1 MAVNNPF
8 KITYNSTAIGGTSD
22 TYQLLGPY
30 VIDKSYR
37 VLRVVFDVIV
47 VASNASTLRS
57 LSDTLETKFRER
69 DKNLEIDTG
78 SSVFTWTAGT
88 HYFNPVSSIAK
99 SGDSETDRGFSRAYT
114 IAIEAEL
121 PSDASGDNG
130 LLEIK
135 SNVGFEATRQ
145 KTATI
150 EGSYTSTASANSKA
164 NYLANADTK
173 INAILAAIDGTAT
186 WELLEE
192 DFDFDRNTANTNF
205 VRQYI
210 ELLFKESESALDDTH
225 IRDHRVIFTDLS
237 QHPADSRESIQRL
250 RRVVGSYECSID
262 IDQTTDLQAAF
273 TDKVKPVILQTFKTT
288 FSPSVFCLEDRKISY
303 DETTKKLSASLQF
316 LYQKEGGE
324 AVVEISQS
332 CAYREQRTIDYT
344 PVHSSSNETAA
355 YADPGWATIERV
367 WTRTVVV
374 LGDETPQRRI
384 GGQTASY
391 NDAGDFDS
399 VGGIKIEGTREIVE
413 AGWNIVSNVSQVTER
428 WMGDPTEEEQI
439 KLTSL
444 TETVVERFNQK
455 PGSGGGSGGPIRPGG
470 PGTVS

>member
-1 MAVNNPF
+1 MAINNPF

-22 TYQLLGPY
+22 SYQLLGPY

-47 VASNASTLRS
+47 VASSAGTLRS

-78 SSVFTWTAGT
+78 SSVWTWTAGT

-114 IAIEAEL
+114 ISIEAEL
-121 PSDASGDNG
+121 PSDSTDDNG

-135 SNVGFEATRQ
+135 SNVGFDSSRQ

-150 EGSYTSTASANSKA
+150 EGSYTATSGVNSKT
-164 NYLANADTK
+164 NYINNADTK
-173 INAILAAIDGTAT
+173 INAILSAIDGTAT
-186 WELLEE
+186 WELIEE

-205 VRQYI
+205 QRQYL
-210 ELLFKESESALDDTH
+210 ELLFNESTGSLDDTD
-225 IRDHRVIFTDLS
+225 IKDHRVIFTDLS
-237 QHPADSRESIQRL
+237 QHPADSREAIQRL
-250 RRVVGSYECSID
+250 RRVVGSYECSVNIE
-262 IDQTTDLQAAF
+262 QTTDLQSAF
-273 TDKVKPVILQTFKTT
+273 DNKLKPLILQTFRDN
-288 FSPSVFCLEDRKISY
+288 FSPSVFCLEDRRISY
-303 DETTKKLSASLQF
+303 DETTKRLSASLQF

-332 CAYREQRTIDYT
+332 CTYREQRTIDYT
-344 PVHSSSNETAA
+344 PVHASSKETAA

-374 LGDETPQRRI
+374 IGDETPQRRI
-384 GGQTASY
+384 GGETASY
-391 NDAGDFDS
+391 NEAGDFDE
-399 VGGIKIEGTREIVE
+399 VGNIKIEATSDIVE
-413 AGWNIVSNVSQVTER
+413 DGWNIVSNVSSVTER
-428 WMGDPTEEEQI
+428 WMGDPTDEEQI

-444 TETVVERFNQK
+444 TETVVERFNEK
-455 PGSGGGSGGPIRPGG
+455 PSAAGGGGPIRPGG